1 MRTKGQLVLP
11 VNFAET
17 QEIHGELS
25 PDTFTG
31 VFFFFSSLCFQVEGE
46 GKTLDSVPFS
56 VESQCQ

>member
-1 MRTKGQLVLP
+1 MRMKGQLVLP

-25 PDTFTG
+25 PNTFIV
-31 VFFFFSSLCFQVEGE
+31 VFFFFPLCFQVEGE